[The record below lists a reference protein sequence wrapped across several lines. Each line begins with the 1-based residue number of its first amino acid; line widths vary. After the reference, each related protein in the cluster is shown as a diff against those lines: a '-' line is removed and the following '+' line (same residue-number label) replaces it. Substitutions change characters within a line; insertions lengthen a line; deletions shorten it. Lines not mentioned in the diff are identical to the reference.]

1 MAKDLIIRSSTEE
14 FIIFKLNEKE
24 NGIQVKYENETL
36 WITQKGMAELFDTGI
51 DNINVH
57 LKNIYESGELDKIWG
72 LLIGKILRM
81 EKL

>member
-57 LKNIYESGELDKIWG
+57 LKNIYESGELDKDYF
-72 LLIGKILRM
+72 
-81 EKL
+81 EKLLEEIREIRL